1 MEKSKRRNNDRST
14 CDKYYLP
21 QRNQKEVRAVL
32 KSDVKPVSKMIK
44 VLADPVRLRIML
56 ALSIRELC
64 VCVLVEI
71 TDHRYSALSYHL
83 KLLKKMGFIDS
94 RREGTFLLYR
104 LTDSGRV
111 GLEMINMLSTIAGG
125 KKSD

>member
-1 MEKSKRRNNDRST
+1 MKIMEKSKSKNIVRSS

-21 QRNQKEVRAVL
+21 QRKQTEVRAAL
-32 KSDVKPVSKMIK
+32 KRDVTPVSKMIK
-44 VLADPVRLRIML
+44 VFSDPVRLRIML
-56 ALSIRELC
+56 ALSVQELC

-71 TDHRYSALSYHL
+71 TDYRYSALSYHL

-111 GLEMINMLSTIAGG
+111 GLEMITRLSEI
-125 KKSD
+125 SVNR

>member
-1 MEKSKRRNNDRST
+1 MDKSKSKSIYRSS
-14 CDKYYLP
+14 CEKYYLL
-21 QRNQKEVRAVL
+21 QRNQGEVSAAL
-32 KSDVKPVSKMIK
+32 KRDVAPVSKMIK
-44 VLADPVRLRIML
+44 VLSDPVRLRIML
-56 ALSIRELC
+56 ALSVQELC

-111 GLEMINMLSTIAGG
+111 GLEMIMRLSGIAGG